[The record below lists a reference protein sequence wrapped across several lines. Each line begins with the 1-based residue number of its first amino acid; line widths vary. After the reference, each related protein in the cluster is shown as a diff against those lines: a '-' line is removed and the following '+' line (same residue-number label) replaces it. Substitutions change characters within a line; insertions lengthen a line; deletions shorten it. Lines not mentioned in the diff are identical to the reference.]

1 MKFQEDSM
9 LPHTQPATIRKK
21 RQNSNPGIELPTNP
35 ESPAQ
40 KWIHHAKR
48 IIKRLYIINKNRF
61 IFTTSFYSRN

>member
-1 MKFQEDSM
+1 MKFQEHSM